1 MRWLLATAA
10 ALSSSAHAQQP
21 SRASN
26 IAADLVRRSPLAR
39 AFAAEAPRRAAA
51 LQNYVRQL
59 ASCGQSETSLFVV
72 YHGVTHLN
80 GSVFEDQR
88 ARGVRVAG
96 DVLRDACDFD
106 LGAFTETL
114 APDSFY
120 QTLMSEHAALILLGL
135 AAKPIATA
143 TGGARLG
150 TCSWKA
156 RLKGRPVPCD
166 SLQNLPASTPRSLT
180 YWGPGGLGPP
190 ATPLAETQRW
200 VARKQVNGEDLMQRT
215 LRRFFREVFG
225 YDADPALLAD
235 APPGNPPLPWSNY
248 FVASPDLWE
257 EIARFDLVASVWLD
271 ATYPPTTK
279 GEEGCPATYD
289 ALRRKGVLARARVE
303 PECRYCRA
311 PHWTNWNRCRVGCH
325 RCWSYV
331 LEQLN
336 VIYFRALTDLA
347 YVHDDAAC
355 ASPKRWAGPLS
366 ALGDFSPSFVRE
378 VYEGLVGGGA

>member
-1 MRWLLATAA
+1 MMRLWWLPLL
-10 ALSSSAHAQQP
+10 LSGAQAQP

-39 AFAAEAPRRAAA
+39 AFAAEAPRRENA
-51 LQNYVRQL
+51 LQNYVRRL
-59 ASCGQSETSLFVV
+59 TDCGKSETSLFVV

-80 GSVFEDQR
+80 GSVFEDKR

-96 DVLRDACDFD
+96 DVLRDPCDFD

-135 AAKPIATA
+135 ASKPIAAA

-156 RLKGRPVPCD
+156 RLKGRPPPCD
-166 SLQNLPASTPRSLT
+166 ALQSLPLTTDRSLV

-200 VARKQVNGEDLMQRT
+200 VARKQVQGEDLMQRT

-235 APPGNPPLPWSNY
+235 APPGTPPLPWSNY
-248 FVASPDLWE
+248 FVASPELWE

-271 ATYPPTTK
+271 ATYPPSTH
-279 GEEGCPATYD
+279 GDEGCPATYD
-289 ALRRKGVLARARVE
+289 SLRRKGILARARVE

-347 YVHDDAAC
+347 YVHDDGAC
-355 ASPKRWAGPLS
+355 SAPRRWAGPTGS
-366 ALGDFSPSFVRE
+366 LGDFSPSFVRE

>member
-10 ALSSSAHAQQP
+10 LSSSVDAQP

-39 AFAAEAPRRAAA
+39 AFAAEAPRRTAA
-51 LQNYVRQL
+51 LQKYVRQL

-80 GSVFEDQR
+80 GSVFEDKR

-135 AAKPIATA
+135 AAQPIAKA
-143 TGGARLG
+143 TGGSRLG

-166 SLQNLPASTPRSLT
+166 SLQNLPSSTPRSLV

-200 VARKQVNGEDLMQRT
+200 VARKQINGEDLMQAT

-235 APPGNPPLPWSNY
+235 APPGTPPLPWSNY

-257 EIARFDLVASVWLD
+257 EIARFDLVAAVWLD
-271 ATYPPTTK
+271 ATYPPTVQ
-279 GEEGCPATYD
+279 GDEGCPATYD
-289 ALRRKGVLARARVE
+289 SLRRKGILARARVE

-347 YVHDDAAC
+347 YVHDDGAC
-355 ASPKRWAGPLS
+355 GSPKRWAAPSS
-366 ALGDFSPSFVRE
+366 ALGDFSPAFVRE

>member
-10 ALSSSAHAQQP
+10 ALSSSADAQP

-39 AFAAEAPRRAAA
+39 AFAAEAPRRTKA
-51 LQNYVRQL
+51 LQNYVRRL
-59 ASCGQSETSLFVV
+59 ANCGQSETSLFVV

-135 AAKPIATA
+135 AATPITKA
-143 TGGARLG
+143 TGGTKLG

-166 SLQNLPASTPRSLT
+166 SLQNLPASTPRSLV

-200 VARKQVNGEDLMQRT
+200 VARKQINGEDLMQRT
-215 LRRFFREVFG
+215 LRRFFREVFA

-235 APPGNPPLPWSNY
+235 APPGTPPLPWSNY
-248 FVASPDLWE
+248 FVAAPELWE

-271 ATYPPTTK
+271 ATYPPTVQ

-347 YVHDDAAC
+347 YVHDDQAC
-355 ASPKRWAGPLS
+355 AAPRRWAAPSS

>member
-1 MRWLLATAA
+1 MRWLIATAA
-10 ALSSSAHAQQP
+10 ALSSADAQQP
-21 SRASN
+21 SRAAN

-59 ASCGQSETSLFVV
+59 ANCGQSETSLFVV

-135 AAKPIATA
+135 AAQPIATA
-143 TGGARLG
+143 TGGSRLG

-166 SLQNLPASTPRSLT
+166 SLQNLPASTPRSLM

-235 APPGNPPLPWSNY
+235 APPGTPPLT
-248 FVASPDLWE
+248 
-257 EIARFDLVASVWLD
+257 LVELFCGL
-271 ATYPPTTK
+271 TRPL
-279 GEEGCPATYD
+279 GGN
-289 ALRRKGVLARARVE
+289 RA
-303 PECRYCRA
+303 
-311 PHWTNWNRCRVGCH
+311 
-325 RCWSYV
+325 
-331 LEQLN
+331 
-336 VIYFRALTDLA
+336 F
-347 YVHDDAAC
+347 
-355 ASPKRWAGPLS
+355 
-366 ALGDFSPSFVRE
+366 
-378 VYEGLVGGGA
+378 

>member
-1 MRWLLATAA
+1 MRWLIATAA
-10 ALSSSAHAQQP
+10 ALSSSADAQP

-26 IAADLVRRSPLAR
+26 IAADLIQRSPLAR
-39 AFAAEAPRRAAA
+39 AFAAEAPRRENA

-59 ASCGQSETSLFVV
+59 ANCGQGETSLFVV

-80 GSVFEDQR
+80 GSVFEDKR

-106 LGAFTETL
+106 LGAFTEIL
-114 APDSFY
+114 EPDSFY

-135 AAKPIATA
+135 AATPIATA
-143 TGGARLG
+143 TGSSKLG

-200 VARKQVNGEDLMQRT
+200 VARKQGNGEDLMQRT

-235 APPGNPPLPWSNY
+235 APPGTPPLPWSNY

-271 ATYPPTTK
+271 ATYPPTTH
-279 GEEGCPATYD
+279 GDEGCPPTYD
-289 ALRRKGVLARARVE
+289 SLRRKGILARARVE

-336 VIYFRALTDLA
+336 VIYFRSLTDLA
-347 YVHDDAAC
+347 YVHDDGAC
-355 ASPKRWAGPLS
+355 DSPKRWAAPSS